1 MAQGI
6 PLREEPIQENSTSK
20 QGSNMKRAQSTPNL
34 SATFTSEILEATG
47 NHCSQLR
54 QRKNE
59 LLVKEQVRQ
68 AKLTERQK
76 WELKYRQT
84 EMRRN
89 NPAAWYSV
97 GASRAETAI
106 DEKKRVRSALKQNW
120 NRSYS

>member
-1 MAQGI
+1 MAEGI
-6 PLREEPIQENSTSK
+6 PLREDPDENEANRPGSK
-20 QGSNMKRAQSTPNL
+20 IKRAQSTPNL
-34 SATFTSEILEATG
+34 SANFTSEILEATG

-76 WELKYRQT
+76 WDLKYRQT

-89 NPAAWYSV
+89 NPAAWFSV
-97 GASRAETAI
+97 GASRSETAI
-106 DEKKRVRSALKQNW
+106 DKKKRVR
-120 NRSYS
+120 